1 MKKQKGFTLI
11 EILLVV
17 VILAVLASMVLAR
30 FINQGENAYIA
41 EAQQTLGVLR
51 RCEANVLDQGLTLP
65 ALTSDDTQAGMPSLG
80 LEGIT
85 PTNFTYTCEAG
96 GTSCTASRVGSTS
109 NTITLTLGGEY
120 SCAGTYTLISATK
133 GCRPKA

>member
-51 RCEANVLDQGLTLP
+51 RCEANVLDQALTLP
-65 ALTSDDTQAGMPSLG
+65 ALTSDDTQAGMPALG

-85 PTNFTYTCEAG
+85 PTNFTYTCEAAG
-96 GTSCTASRVGSTS
+96 VSCTASRVGSTS
-109 NTITLTLGGEY
+109 NTITLSLDGTY

-133 GCRPKA
+133 GCRSK